1 MINKKGQLY
10 LHVRQQIHIFRKD
23 QGWSRNY
30 GYKKLMRKVAQI
42 VDETMVIIK
51 IILFVDTFNQIR
63 AGKYNKKFTFECF
76 TVSMSLFND
85 RKHPM

>member
-1 MINKKGQLY
+1 
-10 LHVRQQIHIFRKD
+10 
-23 QGWSRNY
+23 
-30 GYKKLMRKVAQI
+30 MRKVAQI
-42 VDETMVIIK
+42 VDETMVHIK

-63 AGKYNKKFTFECF
+63 AGKYNKKFTLDCF